1 MADLAELEAEL
12 VRRGV
17 GVQAQYL
24 DALVALADPC
34 AQIVG
39 VTELI
44 TPAWGYEH
52 DVYDVLWALIHLTEA
67 QRIAVAAAVVRDADA
82 AQHAAGA

>member
-1 MADLAELEAEL
+1 MADLAALEAEL
-12 VRRGV
+12 VRRGA

-24 DALVALADPC
+24 DALVALADPR

-39 VTELI
+39 VNELM

-52 DVYDVLWALIHLTEA
+52 DVYDVLWALLHLTEA
-67 QRIAVAAAVVRDADA
+67 QRIAVAEAVLREAASS
-82 AQHAAGA
+82 